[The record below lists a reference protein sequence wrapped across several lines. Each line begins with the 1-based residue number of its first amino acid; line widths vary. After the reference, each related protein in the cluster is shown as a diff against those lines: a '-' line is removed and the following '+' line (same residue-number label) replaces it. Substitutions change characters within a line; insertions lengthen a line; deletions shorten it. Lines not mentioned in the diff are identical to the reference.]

1 MRERPATLYLHDIL
15 EAGEAIQGYVA
26 GIDFDSFRAER
37 LRQSAVIR
45 EFEIIGE
52 AAGKLPQS
60 LMSEYP
66 HIAWREIKDF
76 RNLLIHAYFGVDLL
90 IVWNTIHDELPALLN
105 AVRAMLGRNDYREGV
120 PE

>member
-1 MRERPATLYLHDIL
+1 MHERPPILYLQDIL
-15 EAGEAIQGYVA
+15 EAGEAIQCYVA
-26 GIDFDSFRAER
+26 DIDFDTFRSER

-60 LMSEYP
+60 LTSQFP
-66 HIAWREIKDF
+66 DIAWREIKDF

-105 AVRAMLGRNDYREGV
+105 AVRALLGKNDSREGSQN
-120 PE
+120 